1 MHQFG
6 NTQKTEIEADFQG
19 VNALACEGGAIA
31 LANEAHFH
39 GDESFI
45 QTIQTIDG
53 FHAKAMWAFLEQP
66 LYWQGA
72 ARFLHADNVS
82 ASYWKKRND
91 LPHVPPHV
99 DNEDIERLAE
109 AISH

>member
-6 NTQKTEIEADFQG
+6 NTQKTEIETDFQG

-31 LANEAHFH
+31 LADEANFH
-39 GDESFI
+39 GDENFI
-45 QTIQTIDG
+45 QTIEG